1 MTTVLPALPR
11 SLAHVTVPA
20 EVAQRGAVCSLVEK
34 SRPSCMCGLALP
46 DPKLAAPPSRNLPKR
61 PDTCSFEVGDTMQV
75 SANALPLIA
84 SARVKTSGL
93 RISLPQLKR
102 PAAQLLKLCG
112 SVGCWLGRGGGEGAG
127 LYALGSCGWSV
138 LSEPPTALFAMPL
151 MSVNCW
157 PNVFHWPIA

>member
-20 EVAQRGAVCSLVEK
+20 EVAQRGAVCPLVEK

-93 RISLPQLKR
+93 RISLPKLKR
-102 PAAQLLKLCG
+102 PAAQLVKLCG
-112 SVGCWLGRGGGEGAG
+112 SVGCWLA
-127 LYALGSCGWSV
+127 CGFTEV
-138 LSEPPTALFAMPL
+138 ARPLLPPPLLPAPPPTTILL
-151 MSVNCW
+151 
-157 PNVFHWPIA
+157 